1 MASNE
6 ISIEKFVLILRTHA
20 KLVSSIF
27 IAALTVAGIITY
39 LMPKMYTATVS
50 LNFEFSANPVDS
62 RGSYAYAEDSY
73 ITTQVGIIQSQ
84 HVAQQVEHSLT
95 DYERE
100 RVIAA
105 LDAEHSVI
113 DDVSNLIK
121 APIMFLLADSGNQLD
136 DAGADSG
143 GSSSGGETLQV
154 SSAYNW
160 LTRSIGYNLVV
171 TPVFNSRIVEISY
184 SSTDPKIAAL
194 LANKFGDAYIAT
206 NLQMIIDPARKSK
219 VWFDEQLKSLRKN
232 LEDAQSELTA
242 YQQREGIVSS
252 DERLDTEASRLQELS
267 GQLVA
272 AQQATRNA
280 VTEHNKLREVIDSG
294 ASLMTYQPVSA
305 NSVVQKIKADIRDL
319 EAQIVQ
325 NSNSLGANHPKMKKL
340 NSELYA
346 ARERLKKEV
355 KDVTDGI
362 NNAAQLYKERE
373 HDLESALEAQK
384 MLVLNLKNEHDKITV
399 LQREVESAQATYNA
413 ALNQLNSTS
422 MQSMVDQTNVAII
435 DRADIPGGASSP
447 RVMKNMALGA
457 LAGLLLG
464 VGLAVFL
471 EIFTRRVHSSD
482 DFTTELGIPLLG
494 HLKKVDIARR

>member
-143 GSSSGGETLQV
+143 
-154 SSAYNW
+154 
-160 LTRSIGYNLVV
+160 
-171 TPVFNSRIVEISY
+171 
-184 SSTDPKIAAL
+184 AAH
-194 LANKFGDAYIAT
+194 
-206 NLQMIIDPARKSK
+206 Q
-219 VWFDEQLKSLRKN
+219 
-232 LEDAQSELTA
+232 
-242 YQQREGIVSS
+242 
-252 DERLDTEASRLQELS
+252 
-267 GQLVA
+267 A
-272 AQQATRNA
+272 AKRC
-280 VTEHNKLREVIDSG
+280 K
-294 ASLMTYQPVSA
+294 
-305 NSVVQKIKADIRDL
+305 
-319 EAQIVQ
+319 
-325 NSNSLGANHPKMKKL
+325 
-340 NSELYA
+340 
-346 ARERLKKEV
+346 
-355 KDVTDGI
+355 
-362 NNAAQLYKERE
+362 
-373 HDLESALEAQK
+373 
-384 MLVLNLKNEHDKITV
+384 
-399 LQREVESAQATYNA
+399 
-413 ALNQLNSTS
+413 
-422 MQSMVDQTNVAII
+422 
-435 DRADIPGGASSP
+435 
-447 RVMKNMALGA
+447 
-457 LAGLLLG
+457 
-464 VGLAVFL
+464 
-471 EIFTRRVHSSD
+471 
-482 DFTTELGIPLLG
+482 
-494 HLKKVDIARR
+494 

>member
-1 MASNE
+1 
-6 ISIEKFVLILRTHA
+6 
-20 KLVSSIF
+20 
-27 IAALTVAGIITY
+27 
-39 LMPKMYTATVS
+39 
-50 LNFEFSANPVDS
+50 
-62 RGSYAYAEDSY
+62 
-73 ITTQVGIIQSQ
+73 
-84 HVAQQVEHSLT
+84 
-95 DYERE
+95 
-100 RVIAA
+100 
-105 LDAEHSVI
+105 
-113 DDVSNLIK
+113 
-121 APIMFLLADSGNQLD
+121 
-136 DAGADSG
+136 
-143 GSSSGGETLQV
+143 
-154 SSAYNW
+154 
-160 LTRSIGYNLVV
+160 
-171 TPVFNSRIVEISY
+171 
-184 SSTDPKIAAL
+184 
-194 LANKFGDAYIAT
+194 
-206 NLQMIIDPARKSK
+206 
-219 VWFDEQLKSLRKN
+219 
-232 LEDAQSELTA
+232 
-242 YQQREGIVSS
+242 
-252 DERLDTEASRLQELS
+252 
-267 GQLVA
+267 VA